1 MTTIQNENIKLNVG
15 GQVFQTTLLTLT
27 KYSDSFLAKAIGQRD
42 WKINGILKTEE
53 GHYFFDFNPDYFKI
67 LLDWLRFGEITTD
80 DANLLKGTMNIAN
93 GFGLKELVVDLTKAL
108 KNINPKKNSYPSLI
122 RLRFRPE
129 APIIGNISQEVI
141 GLGTC
146 IVEGL

>member
-1 MTTIQNENIKLNVG
+1 MTTNQNENIKLNVG

-53 GHYFFDFNPDYFKI
+53 GHYFIDINPDYFKI

-80 DANLLKGTMNIAN
+80 DANLLKGTMKVAN
-93 GFGLKELVVDLTKAL
+93 GFGFKELVEELQ
-108 KNINPKKNSYPSLI
+108 NINPKKNSYPSLI

-146 IVEGL
+146 TVEGL